1 MNTLFKTR
9 CNKGQLVIYDDSVA
23 IELNMMGTSNK
34 NALYNKQ
41 ITGIEVKTTMAA
53 IPILSPGYAT
63 VKVFGTGDQKLEAGM
78 VKLADAKK
86 VEELVRAKL
95 S

>member
-41 ITGIEVKTTMAA
+41 ITGIE
-53 IPILSPGYAT
+53 IS
-63 VKVFGTGDQKLEAGM
+63 
-78 VKLADAKK
+78 
-86 VEELVRAKL
+86 
-95 S
+95 